1 VHPAR
6 LSAIPA
12 GIWRR
17 GGLSPSQATGRPK
30 RRRAPLRT
38 PAGAGFEE
46 LAQCGP
52 SRLSG
57 MLGVAAEKGLSLERE
72 TVVYQEIGAVLGL
85 RATHR
90 IATSALPCAPVL
102 AEPKRRHLARRL
114 LRGALL
120 RGGQ

>member
-1 VHPAR
+1 LRNLPNAD
-6 LSAIPA
+6 
-12 GIWRR
+12 
-17 GGLSPSQATGRPK
+17 SPTLAEF
-30 RRRAPLRT
+30 LR
-38 PAGAGFEE
+38 
-46 LAQCGP
+46 
-52 SRLSG
+52 
-57 MLGVAAEKGLSLERE
+57 VAAEKGQPLERE

-114 LRGALL
+114 LRGVLL